1 MRTRRAVLTWAAVTL
16 FITPH
21 PTAAQ
26 ELGLAA
32 VWARSDNTELPS
44 PFGFGAEAR
53 FGSGSWQPQLSLVR
67 YAQET
72 VKDGKVCQ
80 APGFGCKIE
89 TLSTSARFTGLRLE
103 VVRTLRLGDPLEI
116 RLGGGLSM
124 NQVSVTSRGPSG
136 WAASLHLP
144 NTGQVGALGSAS
156 VAVTPFKRIPLALL
170 GGMTGHWVRWNGC
183 VDPADPTRGVAPFC
197 GWGRFTEV
205 RLGAS
210 VTLPR
215 PPR

>member
-1 MRTRRAVLTWAAVTL
+1 MTVLRAVLAWAAVTL
-16 FITPH
+16 SVVHCPA
-21 PTAAQ
+21 AAQ

-32 VWARSDNTELPS
+32 VWATSDNTELPR

-67 YAQET
+67 YTQVT

-80 APGFGCKIE
+80 APGYGCKIE

-103 VVRTLRLGDPLEI
+103 AVRTQRLGEPMKI
-116 RLGGGLSM
+116 RVGGGLSM
-124 NQVSVTSRGPSG
+124 SQVSVTSRGPSG

-144 NTGQVGALGSAS
+144 NTGQVGFLGSAS
-156 VAVTPFKRIPLALL
+156 VTVSPLRSLPLAFV
-170 GGMTGHWVRWNGC
+170 GGITEHWVRWNGC
-183 VDPADPTRGVAPFC
+183 VDPDDPTRGVAPFC
-197 GWGRFTEV
+197 GWGRFTEI

-210 VTLPR
+210 VTVPQR
-215 PPR
+215 